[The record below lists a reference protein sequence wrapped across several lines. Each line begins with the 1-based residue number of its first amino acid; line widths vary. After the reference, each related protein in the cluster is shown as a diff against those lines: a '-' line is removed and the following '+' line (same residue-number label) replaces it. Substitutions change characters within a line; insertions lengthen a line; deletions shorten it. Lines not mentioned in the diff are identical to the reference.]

1 MLLYANAYS
10 TALVPAMILMM
21 RVLIAMN
28 LNSLALLNKAP
39 GTMFKEVNSTCI
51 ASNFT
56 RVPNI
61 PMLYISTKIYDE
73 KKNIA
78 ESTMPIYAE
87 NENMSLWFLS
97 SRSFL
102 CIMAA
107 ANPKSLKRL
116 KKFESTLVIATM
128 ANCSGMSIRARIAV
142 SRRFM
147 HTPEY
152 FAAAKKSVPET
163 SCFFMEFI

>member
-73 KKNIA
+73 KNDVYVGLPAIVNQNGA
-78 ESTMPIYAE
+78 E
-87 NENMSLWFLS
+87 
-97 SRSFL
+97 
-102 CIMAA
+102 
-107 ANPKSLKRL
+107 
-116 KKFESTLVIATM
+116 
-128 ANCSGMSIRARIAV
+128 
-142 SRRFM
+142 RRV
-147 HTPEY
+147 Y
-152 FAAAKKSVPET
+152 LR
-163 SCFFMEFI
+163 